1 MLKKLVTNLNQR
13 KVKVFLL
20 FLICSFLAWSLSKLS
35 ESYESRAAFEIDYI
49 NFPDTLLLNTAE
61 KQFVNTKLRTSGFQ
75 FLSYGISPKKL
86 KIDLN
91 NVSFSNGRYYMSANT
106 IKPQF
111 EKQLSNTIS
120 IIEFEEQQ
128 VFIDLY
134 QVIKKEVPIEPDV
147 SIELAQNHLLEGDLK
162 IEPNIIVLK
171 GPSNEVK
178 SITKIKTEQL
188 IFNELKEDFSK
199 SVGIVIPDGLVNGE
213 ISTNSVKVSG
223 KVVRFSEKEYTISIE
238 AKNVPVGFR
247 IRMFPNQVGLVCKA
261 SIDTLKDISNDDFE
275 VVVDCSNID
284 KTKSQLLIEVSK
296 SPENIYA
303 VQLLNNQ
310 IEFVLE
316 KL

>member
-35 ESYESRAAFEIDYI
+35 ETYESRAAFEIDYI

-61 KQFVNTKLRTSGFQ
+61 KQFVNAKLKTSGFQ

-91 NVSFSNGRYYMSANT
+91 DVSFSNGRYYMPSNT

-120 IIEFEEQQ
+120 IIELERER
-128 VFIDLY
+128 VFVDLY
-134 QVIKKEVPIEPDV
+134 QVINKEVPVEPNV
-147 SIELAQNHLLEGDLK
+147 SIELAQNHLLEGELI
-162 IEPNIIVLK
+162 IEPNSIVLK

-199 SVGIVIPDGLVNGE
+199 SVSIVLPDELVNGE
-213 ISTNSVKVSG
+213 ISTNTVKVSG
-223 KVVRFSEKEYTISIE
+223 RVVRFSEKEYTISIK
-238 AKNVPVGFR
+238 AKNVPEGFR
-247 IRMFPNQVGLVCKA
+247 IRMFPDQVGLVCKA
-261 SIDTLKDISNDDFE
+261 SVDTLKDISNDDFE
-275 VVVDCSNID
+275 VVVDCSIIHES
-284 KTKSQLLIEVSK
+284 KSQLLLEVSK